1 MKIMRKKMQQYWQM
15 EVKQKKKKST
25 EAELGLQSSEQ
36 GTPTIDLFE

>member
-1 MKIMRKKMQQYWQM
+1 M
-15 EVKQKKKKST
+15 EVKQKKKKKST